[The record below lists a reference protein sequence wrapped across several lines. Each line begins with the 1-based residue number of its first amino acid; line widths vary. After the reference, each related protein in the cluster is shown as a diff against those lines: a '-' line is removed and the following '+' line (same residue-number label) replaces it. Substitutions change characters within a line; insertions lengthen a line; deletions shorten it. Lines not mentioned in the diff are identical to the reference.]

1 MSFFFTRTADA
12 MQTAPGVSGDDSDE
26 QLMAAAQSDGRAFA
40 SLYER
45 YLNRIY
51 RYCYNRLG
59 SREAAEDATG
69 EIFLKAL
76 AGLER
81 YHGGIFAAWLY
92 TIARNVITGYYRKNR
107 PAEPW
112 EGMERSDPEQRPEQA
127 AETQEQWAALQ
138 TALAGLTEDQR
149 AAVELPA
156 AGWSDAQIA
165 NALGKS
171 PAAVKMIR
179 YRAMKRLQ
187 QHLSGK

>member
-12 MQTAPGVSGDDSDE
+12 TQSAPDVSGDDSDE
-26 QLMAAAQSDGRAFA
+26 QLVAAARSDGRAFA

-45 YLNRIY
+45 YLDRIY

-59 SREAAEDATG
+59 NREAAEDATG
-69 EIFLKAL
+69 EVFLKAL
-76 AGLER
+76 ASLER
-81 YHGGIFAAWLY
+81 YRSGIFAAWLY
-92 TIARNVITGYYRKNR
+92 TIARNVVTSYYRKSH

-112 EGMERSDPEQRPEQA
+112 EGVERSDPEQMPEQV
-127 AETQEQWAALQ
+127 AEAQERWASVQAALER
-138 TALAGLTEDQR
+138 LSEDQR

-156 AGWSDAQIA
+156 AGWSDTQIA
-165 NALGKS
+165 DVLGKS

-187 QHLSGK
+187 GHLSGK